1 LRATAFKL
9 VGQVRTLDV
18 NAVAASPKETAAFF
32 AEASATLADLSTQ
45 LTLVYFR
52 HSELP
57 TSSGRS

>member
-1 LRATAFKL
+1 L

-18 NAVAASPKETAAFF
+18 HKVAASPKETAAFF
-32 AEASATLADLSTQ
+32 AEASATLSDLSTQ

-57 TSSGRS
+57 TSSTLS